1 MIDTERRDE
10 VLARVRAQPVIMGI
24 QRRQIE
30 REHAVVIA
38 LECDPVFPGR
48 RAAHQMIDHAPA
60 IGTTIHQ
67 IAQMDDGCFW
77 HRMVIAVDGD
87 QFMRMQ
93 QQIKMAVN
101 VAYGVAAHLDCPF
114 RGR

>member
-1 MIDTERRDE
+1 MQPAE
-10 VLARVRAQPVIMGI
+10 VRAQALFLFLGVT
-24 QRRQIE
+24 QKAH
-30 REHAVVIA
+30 EHAVVIA

-60 IGTTIHQ
+60 IGTAIHQ